1 MYRPLTQIK
10 YKKMSAEA
18 QREDF
23 KKWVA
28 DALDNKRAII
38 RSIAGTMIE
47 QDFEIDNALATPF
60 DELALLINEYTEG
73 TTPHFIV
80 KYRLENNLKECDDS
94 LLDTD
99 DYGKHSC
106 KIIVGLD
113 DDEDNEDDTSI
124 NVRKERDAFD
134 DLIQFCKIFCFEDL
148 LKSLEA
154 WRP

>member
-10 YKKMSAEA
+10 YKKMSAED

-28 DALDNKRAII
+28 DALENKRAII
-38 RSIAGTMIE
+38 RSIAGTMLE
-47 QDFEIDNALATPF
+47 QNFEIDNALATPF
-60 DELALLINEYTEG
+60 DELALLINEYKEG
-73 TTPHFIV
+73 TSPHFIV
-80 KYRLENNLKECDDS
+80 KYRFENNLKECDDS

-106 KIIVGLD
+106 RILTEIY
-113 DDEDNEDDTSI
+113 DEDNEDDIYI

>member
-1 MYRPLTQIK
+1 MYRPLTQEK

-28 DALDNKRAII
+28 DALDNKQAII

-47 QDFEIDNALATPF
+47 QNFEIDNALATPF
-60 DELALLINEYTEG
+60 NELALLINEYTEG
-73 TTPHFIV
+73 TSPHFIV

-106 KIIVGLD
+106 RIIVGLFD
-113 DDEDNEDDTSI
+113 DFGDDI
-124 NVRKERDAFD
+124 NVSKERDAFD